1 MSGRDVM
8 PRICL
13 VCLAITVLFVSAAAQ
28 NNVGRIIDLKGGTAL
43 LRQEDGRVETLTE
56 KNYVR
61 DLQPKQRLKLGSG
74 GQMQIIL
81 CDGTRPALPA
91 GKWYLV
97 PANIICST
105 PKESPVQRVIASR
118 FRAFIRHRTDDA
130 FILFPLESKEVVDTV
145 RPETAQFR
153 WASSTTATLNLSV
166 SVVGVEPA
174 MWQKADISGVDGS
187 FSDGGLEE
195 FLRGVRKKHPGATL
209 RLTIRSAF
217 NTENVATFQL
227 MPEEK
232 EQALQQELAAMKEE
246 NKLLS
251 HLFRAD
257 IYLRYGL
264 YIEGAD
270 AYEEALKLSPESVE
284 LLRDTAVLQERA
296 GNLKRSRELENFIE
310 VLSKKQD

>member
-1 MSGRDVM
+1 MLRV
-8 PRICL
+8 CL
-13 VCLAITVLFVSAAAQ
+13 VCLTITVLCVSAAAQ
-28 NNVGRIIDLKGGTAL
+28 NNVGRIIDLKGTAL

-61 DLQPKQRLKLGSG
+61 DLKPKQRLKLGRE

-81 CDGTRPALPA
+81 CDGTRPFIPA
-91 GKWYLV
+91 GKWYPV

-118 FRAFIRHRTDDA
+118 FRAFIRHRTGDA
-130 FILFPLESKEVVDTV
+130 FILFPLESKELADKV

-153 WASSTTATLNLSV
+153 WASSTTANLNLSV
-166 SVVGVEPA
+166 SVVGVEHA
-174 MWQKADISGVDGS
+174 RWERTDVSGADGS
-187 FSDGGLEE
+187 FSDGGLKE
-195 FLRGVRKKHPGATL
+195 FLRGVREKHPGATL
-209 RLTIRSAF
+209 RLTIRSTF
-217 NTENVATFQL
+217 NTENTATFQL
-227 MPEEK
+227 VPEEK
-232 EQALQQELAAMKEE
+232 EQALQQELADPKEE

-264 YIEGAD
+264 YIEAAD
-270 AYEEALKLSPESVE
+270 AYEEASRLSPESVE
-284 LLRDTAVLQERA
+284 LLKDTAALQERA

-310 VLSKKQD
+310 ALSKKQD